1 MAVEETIK
9 TSQALIGLQTALT
22 TTVTNAEDLY
32 KIVSDAIAAF
42 DTLADLGI
50 DTIVEKVIEGEIRSI
65 SQVADTLQAAKRLPA
80 IIEQIE
86 KTLPNLEEY
95 ISSLADS
102 APSLPNDIAAI
113 LSESWLGDAQAN
125 ANSATAA
132 EEAVKNS

>member
-50 DTIVEKVIEGEIRSI
+50 DTIVEKVIEGVWLTKCIAHY
-65 SQVADTLQAAKRLPA
+65 V
-80 IIEQIE
+80 
-86 KTLPNLEEY
+86 Y
-95 ISSLADS
+95 C
-102 APSLPNDIAAI
+102 APGVFRKCIVQRVFC
-113 LSESWLGDAQAN
+113 SE
-125 ANSATAA
+125 
-132 EEAVKNS
+132 